1 MAKMEPKQWA
11 TIDKEEVF
19 KKSGSSTTGLSG
31 DEAAKRLA
39 QYGRNVITTQKGPSR
54 LKAFFKNFSSLMSLL
69 LWIAGGIAFVAQM
82 HELGVA
88 IWLVNIINGL
98 FSFWQQQRAQ
108 AATDALQKMLPSYA
122 KVLRDGA
129 PLKVTTE
136 ELVPGDIVLL
146 NSGDNIPADGRLF
159 VCDSLQ
165 VNQSS
170 LTGEAVPVSKE
181 DASQSQAAIQA
192 AGRFS
197 EANLVYEGTSVVA
210 GSGQMIVLATG
221 MDTEFG
227 QIASLTG
234 TVTETVTPLEKEL
247 NVLTRQISVIAIIIG
262 ILFFIAAVFVVKY
275 PIVQAFLFALG
286 MVVAFIPEGLLP
298 TVTLA
303 LANAVQKMAKR
314 NALVKHLNSVE
325 TLGETTVI
333 CSDKTGTLTKNQM
346 TIEKVWL
353 PVGEYAVSGSG
364 YEAHGNVTQEGR
376 PIELS
381 LEQDL
386 ETFIRIGALCNNS
399 AIEEKDGHAHLVGGP
414 DEGSLLVLAQKA
426 LFPVKQESQSNPR
439 IKELPFDSQRK
450 RMSTIHQGE
459 QKRLI
464 FTKGGINE
472 VLAVCSQYRKNG
484 KVAPL
489 TADIKREI
497 LTQNDQYAKEGLRTL
512 ACAYRPLAPEET
524 DYTVEA
530 TEQNLI
536 FVGLSASQD
545 PPRDN
550 VMEAIEK
557 CHKASIRII
566 MVTGDYGLT
575 AESIA
580 RKIGI
585 VQGEDLRIITGDQLA
600 QMSDAELKENLTH
613 EIIFA
618 RVAPEQKYRVVDN
631 LQQLG
636 EVVASTGDGVN
647 DAPALKKADIGVA
660 MGITGTDVAKEAAD
674 MILTDDNFTSI
685 VNAIEEGRTVYANI
699 RRFLL
704 YILNSNVPE
713 AVPSLLFLLS
723 RGMIP
728 LPLTVIQILTIDL
741 GTDIFPALGLA
752 SEPTEE
758 GLMEN
763 PPREKHTHLLT
774 KKLLWKAFGWYGLM
788 ASLFA
793 TLAYFFVNWRAGW
806 PSQPLAAT
814 GHTYVLATTMTLAAI
829 VFSQIGAVFNC
840 RTNTESLFKV
850 GFFSNRRVL
859 FGIVAEIVIILALV
873 YLPIL
878 QGLFHTT
885 GIELQDWLFLIAIP
899 LPIILLEELRKAWL
913 RRKAA

>member
-1 MAKMEPKQWA
+1 MAKMDPQQWA
-11 TIDKEEVF
+11 TLDKEAVL
-19 KKSGSSTTGLSG
+19 KKSGTSSTGLTT
-31 DEAAKRLA
+31 EQATKRLA
-39 QYGRNVITTQKGPSR
+39 QYGKNVITTQQGPSK

-69 LWIAGGIAFVAQM
+69 LWLAGGIAFVAQM

-122 KVLRDGA
+122 KVLRDGN
-129 PLKVTTE
+129 PLKLTTE

-146 NSGDNIPADGRLF
+146 NSGDNIPADGRLLH
-159 VCDSLQ
+159 CDGLQ
-165 VNQSS
+165 INQSS

-181 DASQSQAAIQA
+181 AAPQSQAELQTT
-192 AGRFS
+192 GRFS
-197 EANLVYEGTSVVA
+197 EANLVYEGTAVVA
-210 GSGQMIVLATG
+210 GSGQMVVLATG
-221 MDTEFG
+221 MATEFG

-234 TVTETVTPLEKEL
+234 TVTNTVTPLEKEL
-247 NVLTRQISVIAIIIG
+247 NVLTRQISVIAIVIG
-262 ILFFIAAVFVVKY
+262 LLFFIAAVFVVNY

-353 PVGEYAVSGSG
+353 PAGEYDVSGSG

-386 ETFIRIGALCNNS
+386 ETFIRIGVLCNNS
-399 AIEEKDGHAHLVGGP
+399 AIEEKDGRAHLVGGP
-414 DEGSLLVLAQKA
+414 DEGSLLVLAEKA
-426 LFPVKQESQSNPR
+426 LFPSKQESQSYPR

-450 RMSTIHQGE
+450 RMSTIHQSE
-459 QKRLI
+459 QTRVI

-472 VLAVCSQYRKNG
+472 VLAVCSQYRQNG

-489 TADIKREI
+489 TAEIKSEI
-497 LTQNDQYAKEGLRTL
+497 LSQNDQYAKEGLRTL
-512 ACAYRPLAPEET
+512 ACAYRPLSSDET
-524 DYTVEA
+524 DYSVEA

-585 VQGEDLRIITGDQLA
+585 VQGADLRIVTGDQLA
-600 QMSDAELKENLTH
+600 QMTDAELKENLIH

-618 RVAPEQKYRVVDN
+618 RVAPEQKYRVVDC

-728 LPLTVIQILTIDL
+728 LPLTVMQILTIDL

-752 SEPTEE
+752 AEPTEE
-758 GLMEN
+758 GLMEK
-763 PPREKHTHLLT
+763 PPRDKNTHLLT

-788 ASLFA
+788 ASFFA

-806 PSQPLAAT
+806 PQQPLAAT

-859 FGIVAEIVIILALV
+859 FGILAEIVIILALV
-873 YLPIL
+873 YVPVL

-885 GIELQDWLFLIAIP
+885 GIELQDWLFLIA
-899 LPIILLEELRKAWL
+899 LPVPIMLVEELRKAWL
-913 RRKAA
+913 RKKAD

>member
-19 KKSGSSTTGLSG
+19 KKSGSSTTGLSS
-31 DEAAKRLA
+31 DEATTRLA
-39 QYGRNVITTQKGPSR
+39 QYGRNVITTQNGPSR

-364 YEAHGNVTQEGR
+364 Y
-376 PIELS
+376 
-381 LEQDL
+381 
-386 ETFIRIGALCNNS
+386 
-399 AIEEKDGHAHLVGGP
+399 
-414 DEGSLLVLAQKA
+414 
-426 LFPVKQESQSNPR
+426 
-439 IKELPFDSQRK
+439 
-450 RMSTIHQGE
+450 
-459 QKRLI
+459 
-464 FTKGGINE
+464 
-472 VLAVCSQYRKNG
+472 
-484 KVAPL
+484 
-489 TADIKREI
+489 
-497 LTQNDQYAKEGLRTL
+497 
-512 ACAYRPLAPEET
+512 
-524 DYTVEA
+524 
-530 TEQNLI
+530 
-536 FVGLSASQD
+536 
-545 PPRDN
+545 
-550 VMEAIEK
+550 
-557 CHKASIRII
+557 
-566 MVTGDYGLT
+566 
-575 AESIA
+575 
-580 RKIGI
+580 
-585 VQGEDLRIITGDQLA
+585 
-600 QMSDAELKENLTH
+600 
-613 EIIFA
+613 
-618 RVAPEQKYRVVDN
+618 
-631 LQQLG
+631 
-636 EVVASTGDGVN
+636 
-647 DAPALKKADIGVA
+647 
-660 MGITGTDVAKEAAD
+660 
-674 MILTDDNFTSI
+674 
-685 VNAIEEGRTVYANI
+685 
-699 RRFLL
+699 
-704 YILNSNVPE
+704 
-713 AVPSLLFLLS
+713 
-723 RGMIP
+723 
-728 LPLTVIQILTIDL
+728 
-741 GTDIFPALGLA
+741 
-752 SEPTEE
+752 
-758 GLMEN
+758 
-763 PPREKHTHLLT
+763 
-774 KKLLWKAFGWYGLM
+774 
-788 ASLFA
+788 
-793 TLAYFFVNWRAGW
+793 
-806 PSQPLAAT
+806 
-814 GHTYVLATTMTLAAI
+814 
-829 VFSQIGAVFNC
+829 
-840 RTNTESLFKV
+840 
-850 GFFSNRRVL
+850 
-859 FGIVAEIVIILALV
+859 
-873 YLPIL
+873 
-878 QGLFHTT
+878 
-885 GIELQDWLFLIAIP
+885 
-899 LPIILLEELRKAWL
+899 
-913 RRKAA
+913 